1 MPKLVV
7 KKHEPFVI
15 ILVVGLLSA
24 MVSVVIWLLLD
35 ENHRRST
42 KNQIIQKE
50 DYRLLSDL
58 NQRLNIDNAQL
69 REEVIILER
78 LTEIDTQ
85 AAARLQDDLKT
96 LQDQIYHING
106 ELEFYESIMTATTD
120 SKGLNIQGLHI
131 VDTGQE
137 NFYNFKLILTNVA
150 NSDKIVEV
158 TMTMT
163 IEGMSETGL
172 QTLSLDKMTGENQ
185 YTREIKFKNFERIEG
200 NLTFPEGFKPLRV
213 VVDLRQKNM
222 KRSAVIRVFEWSTK
236 IG

>member
-1 MPKLVV
+1 
-7 KKHEPFVI
+7 
-15 ILVVGLLSA
+15 
-24 MVSVVIWLLLD
+24 
-35 ENHRRST
+35 
-42 KNQIIQKE
+42 
-50 DYRLLSDL
+50 
-58 NQRLNIDNAQL
+58 
-69 REEVIILER
+69 
-78 LTEIDTQ
+78 
-85 AAARLQDDLKT
+85 
-96 LQDQIYHING
+96 
-106 ELEFYESIMTATTD
+106 MTATTD

-163 IEGMSETGL
+163 IEGMSETGP
-172 QTLSLDKMTGENQ
+172 QILSFDEMGEDNKYLRQ
-185 YTREIKFKNFERIEG
+185 IKFKNFERIEG
-200 NLTFPEGFKPLRV
+200 NLIFPERFKPLRV

>member
-35 ENHRRST
+35 ENHWQATR
-42 KNQIIQKE
+42 NQLIQKE
-50 DYRLLSDL
+50 DYRLLRDV
-58 NQRLNIDNAQL
+58 NRRLNIDNAQL

-131 VDTGQE
+131 EGTGQE

-163 IEGMSETGL
+163 IEGMSETGPQIL
-172 QTLSLDKMTGENQ
+172 PLDKMTADNQ

-222 KRSAVIRVFEWSTK
+222 KRSAVIRVFEWTTK